1 MIGTLGSLID
11 KINVNEA
18 LLNTI
23 DNDLLKGTLKAQKL
37 VLNEMNNA
45 AAVVE
50 RVYSDSDKKTI
61 AAKALENMKKLEA
74 A

>member
-1 MIGTLGSLID
+1 
-11 KINVNEA
+11 
-18 LLNTI
+18 
-23 DNDLLKGTLKAQKL
+23 LKAQKL